1 MNSERIEPTCRKS
14 MLPKIACMGLRAMG
28 VTIDCSDPERLAAFW
43 AATVGFTNR
52 EGDGGPYI
60 TISGSDLERA
70 VNHLTFQKV
79 PEGKTAKH
87 RVHLDLFVDDI
98 AVEVQRLVDIGATV
112 VTPAGEPSHLGFVVV
127 VLTDPEGGEFC
138 VVGRPEFQVA
148 NNSSTDS

>member
-1 MNSERIEPTCRKS
+1 

-28 VTIDCSDPERLAAFW
+28 VTIDCSDPERLADFW
-43 AATVGFTNR
+43 AETVGFTNR

-112 VTPAGEPSHLGFVVV
+112 VTPRESQAIS
-127 VLTDPEGGEFC
+127 
-138 VVGRPEFQVA
+138 A
-148 NNSSTDS
+148 SW